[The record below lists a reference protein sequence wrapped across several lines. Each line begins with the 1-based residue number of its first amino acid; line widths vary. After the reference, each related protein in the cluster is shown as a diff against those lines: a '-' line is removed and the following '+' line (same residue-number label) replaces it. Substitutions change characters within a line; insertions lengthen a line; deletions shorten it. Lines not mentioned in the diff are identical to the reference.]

1 MEQLIINI
9 FKDVLMRA
17 PTSAEISAATT
28 ALSGGQTAEE
38 TAGKQAAF
46 VSDLVNSP
54 ESVNIVQPIAGA
66 YGAIFGRTP
75 DKLGLDFWVNQHRNA
90 EVQALDDPIKFGRE
104 SIISVLELMVNPDQ
118 TTEFGDT
125 YGAGSAS
132 GRTYK
137 ANDLVTGTLKAS
149 DVGLTG
155 KSISNGPSAEAFI
168 DGLYDNILGR
178 PADAAGRA
186 FWISQYNKRVDSET
200 AEGNANPENAARAF
214 IIDSYINGEEFEVN
228 IGSYLVGFLN
238 GAGLDPDPVGLYAD
252 PDDLENAGSLGND
265 APELDDVTG
274 SVAENADAGT
284 VVATLSATDRDF
296 NDDGTFSI
304 VDNSG
309 NFEIDGDNIVV
320 KAGASLDFETATSFE
335 VLVTATDVGPA
346 GVAGLSD
353 SKTITINITDV
364 DENTAPTLD
373 TTTASVT
380 ENASDGTTVA
390 TLQSTDPDADDTA
403 TYTIESDPSGLFEI
417 EGDKLVVK
425 ADANIDFETATSHV
439 VSIKVTD
446 SSGLSDTSDVTV
458 SVSDVVETPD
468 NAAPVLAISSG
479 AVLENAA
486 AGTPILTLQSTDADT
501 GDSAVYSIDGNST
514 LFQANGNQIVVR
526 AGAELD
532 FETATSHD
540 IDVTV
545 TDSAGATDTKQMTID
560 VINVNEAPSVSIEVG
575 NDLTIPENS
584 PGGTIIVS
592 LSVVDPDLDDTT
604 TLSLVDPSGLFEINE
619 ASNITTLQVK
629 EGADIDFETASSHT
643 VTVVATDESGLTDRE
658 DLTITVTDVVEAQE
672 ITLTTD
678 VDTPSDNSAGVNTLG
693 GEGVDNYI
701 GLIRASDASSTM
713 NSTDVIDG
721 AGGEDSLV
729 VRIIATPDSDRVTEI
744 TTTNVESITFKLQPG
759 NSNAFATVNLATADN
774 VEELWVKDSPGNAD
788 ATGSVFLQVNNLNPG
803 DLKHIGLENVQ
814 GNVFVNLTGQGG
826 RENSTDDA
834 IKLMVDGAKQ
844 PTGPILFML
853 TDDSGTVD
861 KTFEI
866 LNIESTTNASEIDLF
881 SPMDFTSVNVTG
893 DAHLVLSEF
902 QNGSSGNNFETLETV
917 DASGMTGGGLDIN
930 ARGATAADF
939 SFTGSE
945 AADRLEISRTL
956 LSTASN
962 TFKIDGGD
970 EKDTVAVENFSLNT
984 SQLAAINAAIS
995 IEVLES
1001 YNRSTSLD
1009 VDDFDTIKEF
1019 VFAGATTGNQINVR
1033 EIEDD
1038 TRVVFAADHTSGN
1051 APVVRFSG
1059 ERAGTELFMELRSDA
1074 TNGGTEIH
1082 KTGSSNNNV
1091 SAIDFTDIS
1100 SVNIASTGEG
1110 SEANVITADKGNAD
1124 TFVFDNDNVSNF
1136 AITGTQDLTIG
1147 AEVGASKG
1155 QNRDVRGFTESVNV
1169 DASSFE
1175 GVLRIAGSTSG
1186 DKIEG
1191 GSGDDIIYGLG
1202 DDDELTGNAG
1212 ADQFRFSNNNDD
1224 GNVITDFKVGED
1236 KVGFHGEGSD
1246 IFADFNNTTATAAG
1260 AEINSADYVE
1270 NRSQITLM
1278 GSNDSDKIVE
1288 LREGLDGGQI
1298 TSDTSNSTV
1307 TDALVL
1313 VFNLTTEKAEM
1324 WYDSDW
1330 STTNDRSLV
1339 VTFDN
1344 IETLVDTTGLSNTD
1358 FVEYLF

>member
-1 MEQLIINI
+1 MEQLILNI
-9 FKDVLMRA
+9 FRDVLMRA

-28 ALSGGQTAEE
+28 ALSGGQTAEQTTE
-38 TAGKQAAF
+38 KQEAF
-46 VSDLVNSP
+46 ISSLVNSA
-54 ESVNIVQPIAGA
+54 ESVEIVQPIAGA

-90 EVQALDDPIKFGRE
+90 EVQALEDLSKFGRE

-118 TTEFGDT
+118 TTEFGAT
-125 YGAGSAS
+125 YGAGDPS
-132 GRTYK
+132 GRTYQ

-155 KSISNGPSAEAFI
+155 KSISNGPSPEEFI

-178 PADAAGRA
+178 PADAAGRD
-186 FWISQYNKRVDSET
+186 FWISQYNKRVVSET
-200 AEGNANPENAARAF
+200 AEGNANPENSARAF

-238 GAGLDPDPVGLYAD
+238 GAGLDPDPAGLYAD
-252 PDDLENAGSLGND
+252 PNDLENAGSLGND

-296 NDDGTFSI
+296 NDDGSFSI
-304 VDNSG
+304 VDTSG
-309 NFEIDGDNIVV
+309 NFEIDGD
-320 KAGASLDFETATSFE
+320 
-335 VLVTATDVGPA
+335 
-346 GVAGLSD
+346 
-353 SKTITINITDV
+353 
-364 DENTAPTLD
+364 
-373 TTTASVT
+373 
-380 ENASDGTTVA
+380 
-390 TLQSTDPDADDTA
+390 
-403 TYTIESDPSGLFEI
+403 
-417 EGDKLVVK
+417 KLVVK
-425 ADANIDFETATSHV
+425 DGADIDFETATSHV
-439 VSIKVTD
+439 VSITVTD

-458 SVSDVVETPD
+458 SVSDVAENSP
-468 NAAPVLAISSG
+468 PVLAISSG
-479 AVLENAA
+479 AVLENSD
-486 AGTPILTLQSTDADT
+486 AGTSVLTLQSTDADT
-501 GDSAVYSIDGNST
+501 GDSAVYSIEGSST
-514 LFQANGNQIVVR
+514 LFQANGNQIAVR

-532 FETATSHD
+532 FENAASHE

-560 VINVNEAPSVSIEVG
+560 VINVNEAPLVLIEEGVT
-575 NDLTIPENS
+575 LTIPENS
-584 PGGTIIVS
+584 PGSTNIAG
-592 LSVVDPDLDDTT
+592 LSAADPDLGDTT
-604 TLSLVDPSGLFEINE
+604 TLSLVDPSGLFEISE
-619 ASNITTLQVK
+619 VSGLTLLKVK
-629 EGADIDFETASSHT
+629 DGAEIDFETASSHT
-643 VTVVATDESGLTDRE
+643 VTVVATDESGLTDSE
-658 DLTITVTDVVEAQE
+658 DVTITVTDVVEAQE

-678 VDTPSDNSAGVNTLG
+678 VDTPSDNSAGINTLG
-693 GEGVDNYI
+693 REGSDTYI
-701 GLIRASDASSTM
+701 GLIRTSDATSTM
-713 NSTDVIDG
+713 NTTDVIDG

-729 VRIIATPDSDRVTEI
+729 VRIIASPTNSRVTDI

-759 NSNAFATVNLATADN
+759 NSNAFATVDLTTANN
-774 VEELWVKDSPGNAD
+774 VEELWVKDSPGDSD
-788 ATGSVFLQVNNLNPG
+788 ATGSVFLEVINLNPS

-814 GNVFVNLTGQGG
+814 GNVFVNLTGQVG

-844 PTGPILFML
+844 PTSPIQFAL
-853 TDDSGTVD
+853 TDSQSAAD

-866 LNIESTTNASEIDLF
+866 LNIDSTTNASEIDLF
-881 SPMDFTSVNVTG
+881 NPMDLTSVNVTG
-893 DAHLVLSEF
+893 DAHLILSEF

-945 AADRLEISRTL
+945 AADRLEISDTL
-956 LSTASN
+956 LGTASN

-970 EKDTVAVENFSLNT
+970 GKDTVAVEDFQL
-984 SQLAAINAAIS
+984 SQSMLATINAATS

-1001 YNRSTSLD
+1001 YARGAILD
-1009 VDDFDTIKEF
+1009 VGDFDTIKEF
-1019 VFAGATTGNQINVR
+1019 VFAGATASSQIRVR

-1038 TRVVFAADHTSGN
+1038 TRVVFAADQRSGN

-1059 ERAGTELFMELRSDA
+1059 DRAGTELFMELRSDA

-1082 KTGSSNNNV
+1082 KTGSSSNTA
-1091 SAIDFTDIS
+1091 SAIDFSDIS

-1110 SEANVITADKGNAD
+1110 SEANVISADRGNVD
-1124 TFVFDNDNVSNF
+1124 TFAFDNDSISNF

-1155 QNRDVRGFTESVNV
+1155 DNRDVIGFSKSVNV

-1175 GVLRIAGSTSG
+1175 GALRIAGSRSS
-1186 DKIEG
+1186 DEIKG
-1191 GSGDDIIYGLG
+1191 GSAGDIIYGLS
-1202 DDDELTGNAG
+1202 DDDELTGNG
-1212 ADQFRFSNNNDD
+1212 GPDQFRFSNNNDD
-1224 GNVITDFKVGED
+1224 GNVIIDFKVGED
-1236 KVGFHGEGSD
+1236 KVGFHGEGSNF
-1246 IFADFNNTTATAAG
+1246 FATFNNTTATAAG

-1278 GSNDSDKIVE
+1278 GSNDREKIVA
-1288 LREGLDGGQI
+1288 LREGLDGAQI
-1298 TSDTSNSTV
+1298 TSDTSNSAV
-1307 TDALVL
+1307 EFALVL

-1330 STTNDRSLV
+1330 SNTNDRSLV

-1344 IETLVDTTGLSNTD
+1344 IETLVDTTSLSNTD